1 MKIAVV
7 DSGSGNLRS
16 AVKAFEHLGAESAL
30 TDQPSDLA
38 TADALVLPGQGAFGD
53 GMAGLTTRGL
63 VEPLREQ
70 ARSGKPILG
79 ICIGLQL
86 FFERSE
92 ESPDVEG
99 LGLLKGDVVRFEGS
113 AFGAAG
119 GLKVPQMGWNTLS
132 FPNPHP
138 IFNGL
143 AEGVYVYFVHS
154 YYARPANPSECVAE
168 SEYGVPFCAS
178 AGTGR
183 IVGCQFHPEKSQ
195 KVGLQI
201 LRNFLAWVDE
211 A

>member
-30 TDQPSDLA
+30 TDNPSDLA
-38 TADALVLPGQGAFGD
+38 AADALVLPGQGAFGD
-53 GMAGLTTRGL
+53 GMAGLARRGL

-70 ARSGKPILG
+70 ARAGKPVLG

-92 ESPDVEG
+92 ESPDMEG
-99 LGLLKGDVVRFEGS
+99 LGLLKGEVVRFKGT
-113 AFGAAG
+113 AFGAPG
-119 GLKVPQMGWNTLS
+119 GLKVPHMGWNALS
-132 FPNPHP
+132 FPTPHP
-138 IFNGL
+138 IFKGL
-143 AEGVYVYFVHS
+143 EDGVHVYFVHS
-154 YYARPANPSECVAE
+154 YYAKPAETSECLAV
-168 SEYGVPFCAS
+168 SEYSVDFCAS

-195 KVGLQI
+195 SVGLKI
-201 LRNFLAWVDE
+201 LRNFLVWVEDR
-211 A
+211 